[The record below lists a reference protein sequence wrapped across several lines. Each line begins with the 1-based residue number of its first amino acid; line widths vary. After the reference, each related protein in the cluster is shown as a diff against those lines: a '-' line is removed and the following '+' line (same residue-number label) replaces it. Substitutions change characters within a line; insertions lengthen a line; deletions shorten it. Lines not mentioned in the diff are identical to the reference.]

1 MVELDQVGEQ
11 LPLALAR
18 LHRSLRAGTAVTLCI
33 RHRPPAPITIP
44 TLLAGAGFDSTG
56 QDRRRTRGGLDIVRA
71 VRARTLA
78 DTVGPGMQIL
88 FCGFNPSLHAADS
101 GVAYS
106 GPGNRFW
113 PAALAAGLV
122 SRDRDPVHALTHH
135 GVGLTDLVKRA
146 TPRASD
152 LATDELHDGLGRV
165 DDLCRALRPAAVCM
179 VGLGA
184 WRAVTDRAA
193 RAGHQT
199 RSLGG
204 APVYVMPSTSG
215 LNARSGLDELVEH
228 LDAVKALATTE
239 RGPGEHA
246 GNRSSGYGQGRD
258 RR

>member
-1 MVELDQVGEQ
+1 MIELDQDGEQ
-11 LPLALAR
+11 LPIVLAR
-18 LHRSLRAGTAVTLCI
+18 LHRSLPVGAAVSLCI

-44 TLLAGAGFDSTG
+44 TLLAGAGFHPTNQELG
-56 QDRRRTRGGLDIVRA
+56 RTRGGHDTVHA

-135 GVGLTDLVKRA
+135 GIGLTDLVKRA
-146 TPRASD
+146 TPRASE
-152 LATDELHDGLGRV
+152 LATGELHDGLGRV
-165 DDLCRALRPAAVCM
+165 DDLSRALRPAVVCM

-184 WRAVTDRAA
+184 WRAVTVRTAPP
-193 RAGHQT
+193 GHQT
-199 RSLGG
+199 PSLGG

-215 LNARSGLDELVEH
+215 LNARSSLDELVGH
-228 LDAVKALATTE
+228 LEAVKALANTE
-239 RGPGEHA
+239 RGPGGACGKQVESV
-246 GNRSSGYGQGRD
+246 RSGV
-258 RR
+258 